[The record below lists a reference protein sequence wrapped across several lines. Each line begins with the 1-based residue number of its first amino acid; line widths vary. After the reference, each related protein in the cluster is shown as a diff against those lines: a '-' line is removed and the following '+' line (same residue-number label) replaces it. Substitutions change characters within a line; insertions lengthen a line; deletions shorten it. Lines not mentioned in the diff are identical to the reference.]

1 MIQIAICDDEKA
13 ILDEISGYIKDYAEN
28 KSDLDI
34 EVFRFDSARTLI
46 STLEDGKS
54 FDIFVLDV
62 YIDKEMGTALAKNI
76 RKRGIESPII
86 FLTTSVEH
94 APQGYETGTL
104 RYLIKPLDPKK
115 FYEALDAAILQAEK
129 VNERMIALKTEN
141 GIETINANHI
151 MYSEAHEHYQ
161 YIVLNDRRQIKVRNT
176 VTELLTVLMRS
187 GGFVRVGSAYIVNLR
202 NVKNVSTYRIDLYN
216 DMSIPIPRGKHIEI
230 KKAFW
235 DYQYEGQE
243 D

>member
-1 MIQIAICDDEKA
+1 MIRIALCDDEQN
-13 ILDEISGYIKDYAEN
+13 ILDAVSQYINKYAEKKN
-28 KSDLDI
+28 NQALEI
-34 EVFRFDSARTLI
+34 VPFDSARSLKNAMDDEKT
-46 STLEDGKS
+46 
-54 FDIFVLDV
+54 FDVFILDV
-62 YIDKEMGTALAKNI
+62 YIGKEMGTALAKNI
-76 RKRGIESPII
+76 RRRGIDSPII
-86 FLTTSVEH
+86 FLTTSIEH

-129 VNERMIALKTEN
+129 VNERMIMLKTEN

-161 YIVLNDRRQIKVRNT
+161 YIMLNDRRQIKVRNT
-176 VTELLTVLMRS
+176 VTELLTTLMRN

-202 NVKNVSTYRIDLYN
+202 NVKNVSTYKVELYN
-216 DMSIPIPRGKHIEI
+216 DMSIPIPRGKHTEI

-243 D
+243 E

>member
-1 MIQIAICDDEKA
+1 MMRIALCDDESKT
-13 ILDEISGYIKDYAEN
+13 LDEVSQYINKYADKKNIQSLEIFPFASA
-28 KSDLDI
+28 KSLKNALD
-34 EVFRFDSARTLI
+34 D
-46 STLEDGKS
+46 DKS

-62 YIDKEMGTALAKNI
+62 YIGKEMGTVLAKNI
-76 RKRGIESPII
+76 RKRGIDSPII
-86 FLTTSVEH
+86 FLTTSIEH

-115 FYEALDAAILQAEK
+115 FYEALDAAFLQAEK
-129 VNERMIALKTEN
+129 VNERMITFKTEN

-161 YIVLNDRRQIKVRNT
+161 YIMLNDRRQIKVRNT
-176 VTELLTVLMRS
+176 VTELLTTLMRN

-202 NVKNVSTYRIDLYN
+202 NVKNVSTYKVELYN
-216 DMSIPIPRGKHIEI
+216 DMSIPIPRGKHTEI

>member
-1 MIQIAICDDEKA
+1 MKIAICDDETK
-13 ILDEISGYIKDYAEN
+13 ILDEVSCHIEKYSEEN
-28 KSDLDI
+28 GKAQL
-34 EVFRFDSARTLI
+34 EVTAFNSASSLLNSI
-46 STLEDGKS
+46 DDGAL

-62 YIDKEMGTALAKNI
+62 YIGKEMGTALAKNI
-76 RKRGIESPII
+76 RRRGIDSPII
-86 FLTTSVEH
+86 FLTTSIEH

-129 VNERMIALKTEN
+129 VNERMITLKTEN

-151 MYSEAHEHYQ
+151 MYSEAHDHYQ
-161 YIVLNDRRQIKVRNT
+161 YVVLNDRRQIKVRNT
-176 VTELLTVLMRS
+176 VTELLTTLMRN
-187 GGFVRVGSAYIVNLR
+187 GGFIRVGSAYIVNLR
-202 NVKNVSTYRIDLYN
+202 NVKNVSTYRMDLYN

>member
-1 MIQIAICDDEKA
+1 MKIAICDDETK
-13 ILDEISGYIKDYAEN
+13 ILDEVSCHIEKYSEEN
-28 KSDLDI
+28 GKAQL
-34 EVFRFDSARTLI
+34 EVTPYNSASSLLNSI
-46 STLEDGKS
+46 DDGAL

-62 YIDKEMGTALAKNI
+62 YIGKEMGTALAKNI
-76 RKRGIESPII
+76 RRRGIDSPII
-86 FLTTSVEH
+86 FLTTSIEH

-129 VNERMIALKTEN
+129 VNERMITLKTEN

-151 MYSEAHEHYQ
+151 MYSEAHDHYQ
-161 YIVLNDRRQIKVRNT
+161 YVVLNDRRQIKVRNT
-176 VTELLTVLMRS
+176 VTELLTTLMRN
-187 GGFVRVGSAYIVNLR
+187 GGFIRVGSAYIVNLR
-202 NVKNVSTYRIDLYN
+202 NVKNVSTYRMDLYN

>member
-1 MIQIAICDDEKA
+1 MKIAICDDETK
-13 ILDEISGYIKDYAEN
+13 ILDEVSCHIEKYSEEN
-28 KSDLDI
+28 GKAQL
-34 EVFRFDSARTLI
+34 EVMPYNSASSLLNSI
-46 STLEDGKS
+46 DNGAL
-54 FDIFVLDV
+54 FDILVLDV
-62 YIDKEMGTALAKNI
+62 YIGDEMGTALAKNI
-76 RKRGIESPII
+76 RRRGIDSPII
-86 FLTTSVEH
+86 FLTTSIEH

-115 FYEALDAAILQAEK
+115 FYEALDAAILQVEK
-129 VNERMIALKTEN
+129 VNERMITLKTEN

-151 MYSEAHEHYQ
+151 MYSEAHDHYQ
-161 YIVLNDRRQIKVRNT
+161 YVVLNDRRQIKVRNT
-176 VTELLTVLMRS
+176 VTELLTTLMRN
-187 GGFVRVGSAYIVNLR
+187 GGFIRVGSAYIVNLR
-202 NVKNVSTYRIDLYN
+202 NVKNVSTYRMDLYN

>member
-1 MIQIAICDDEKA
+1 MIQIAICDDEKKV
-13 ILDEISGYIKDYAEN
+13 LDEVSGYIKNYAEK

-54 FDIFVLDV
+54 FDVFVLDV
-62 YIDKEMGTALAKNI
+62 YIGDEIGTTLARDI
-76 RKRGIESPII
+76 RKSGIESPII
-86 FLTTSVEH
+86 FATTSLEH

-129 VNERMIALKTEN
+129 VNERMIKLKTEN
-141 GIETINANHI
+141 GVETINANHI

-161 YIVLNDRRQIKVRNT
+161 YIMLNDRRQIKVRKT
-176 VTELLTVLMRS
+176 VTELLTTLMRN

-202 NVKNVSTYRIDLYN
+202 NVKNVSTYKVELYN
-216 DMSIPIPRGKHIEI
+216 DMSIPIPRGKHTEI

-243 D
+243 E

>member
-1 MIQIAICDDEKA
+1 MIRIALCDDEQK
-13 ILDEISGYIKDYAEN
+13 ILDEVSQYINKYADQKN
-28 KSDLDI
+28 IQSL
-34 EVFRFDSARTLI
+34 EVYPFDSAKALKNA
-46 STLEDGKS
+46 LDDDKS

-62 YIDKEMGTALAKNI
+62 YIGKEMGTALAKNI
-76 RKRGIESPII
+76 RKRGIDNPII

-115 FYEALDAAILQAEK
+115 FYKALDAALLQAEK
-129 VNERMIALKTEN
+129 VNERLIKFKTEN

-151 MYSEAHEHYQ
+151 MYSEAHDHYQ
-161 YIVLNDRRQIKVRNT
+161 YVVLDDHRQIKVRAT
-176 VTELLTVLMRS
+176 VTELLTTLMRN

-202 NVKNVSTYRIDLYN
+202 NVKNVSTYKVELYN
-216 DMSIPIPRGKHIEI
+216 DMSIPIPRGKHTEI

-235 DYQYEGQE
+235 DFQYEGQG

>member
-1 MIQIAICDDEKA
+1 MRIALCDDESQ
-13 ILDEISGYIKDYAEN
+13 ILDEVSQYINKYADKKN
-28 KSDLDI
+28 IQSL
-34 EVFRFDSARTLI
+34 EVFPFDSARSLKNA
-46 STLEDGKS
+46 LDDDKS

-62 YIDKEMGTALAKNI
+62 YIGDEIGITLARDI
-76 RKRGIESPII
+76 RKSGIESPII
-86 FLTTSVEH
+86 FATTSLEH

-129 VNERMIALKTEN
+129 VNERMIKLKTEN

-161 YIVLNDRRQIKVRNT
+161 YIILNDRRQIKVRNT
-176 VTELLTVLMRS
+176 VTELLTTLMRN

-202 NVKNVSTYRIDLYN
+202 NVKNVSTYKVELYN
-216 DMSIPIPRGKHIEI
+216 DMSIPIPRGKHTEI

-243 D
+243 E

>member
-1 MIQIAICDDEKA
+1 MIRIALCDDESK
-13 ILDEISGYIKDYAEN
+13 ILDEVSQYINKYADK
-28 KSDLDI
+28 KSIQSLEI
-34 EVFRFDSARTLI
+34 FPFDSA
-46 STLEDGKS
+46 KS
-54 FDIFVLDV
+54 LKNALDDDKPFDIFVLDV
-62 YIDKEMGTALAKNI
+62 YIGKEMGTALAKNI
-76 RKRGIESPII
+76 RRRGIDSPII
-86 FLTTSVEH
+86 FLTTSIEH

-129 VNERMIALKTEN
+129 VNERMIMFKTEN
-141 GIETINANHI
+141 GIEIINANHI

-161 YIVLNDRRQIKVRNT
+161 YIILNDCRQIKVRNT
-176 VTELLTVLMRS
+176 VTELLTTLMRN

-202 NVKNVSTYRIDLYN
+202 NVKNVSTHKVELYN
-216 DMSIPIPRGKHIEI
+216 DMSIPIPRGKHTEI

-243 D
+243 E